1 MITAIDPRFL
11 NHLHIGERE
20 YAFVDLKKV
29 VLPEK
34 LVTLPYSL
42 RILLENVARCSPD
55 SLPDFLECL
64 ETQRSDCEVPFF
76 PNRLMFHDTTCLPAL
91 ADFAGMRDMVTEMG
105 GTSATM
111 NPMIP
116 AVLTIDHSVIVES
129 YAEADS
135 VERNLDIDYRR
146 NSERYRFIKWAQES
160 LDNFKV
166 VPPGTGIIHQV
177 NMESLGKVVWES
189 CSTDGEPLLHPDD
202 MVATDSHT
210 PMINAIGILGWGV
223 GGLEGQAAMLGEP
236 VPISFPEV
244 IGIRLTNRLRPG
256 VTATDLALR
265 VTQIL
270 RVRGVVGK
278 FVEFCGPGLSG
289 LSWAARGTLSNMA
302 PEYGATVVF
311 FPFDDTT
318 MQYMRLTGRDDD
330 TLEKINAYLPLQT
343 LWRHDSNPEPQFTEV
358 IELDLNAV
366 ELSVAGPHQPH
377 QWRKLSDAALSFR
390 QDIMGEGADLIATS
404 ADENATFFEPSFG
417 EAVSHGVIS
426 IAAITS
432 CTNTANPS
440 QMIQAGLFARNA
452 RARGLQRKPW
462 VKTSLSPGSQVVAD
476 YLENA
481 DLMAD
486 FSALGFDL
494 AGFGCMTCIGNSGK
508 LEPHME
514 TFADEGLKTVVVLSG
529 NRNFEGRVNPKVQIG
544 YLASPALVV
553 AYAIAGTINTD
564 IQHQPLGKDADG
576 NDVFLHELMPR
587 DDEVNALV
595 ERTVLPELFRRR
607 NATLWNG
614 THHWQQLSAVGSV
627 QFPWDPASTY
637 LRRPIYLQGVSAL
650 PAESLSITG
659 ARPLMVL
666 GDNVTTDH
674 ISPASAIPSES
685 QAGQWLLDR
694 GEAADDL
701 NQYSTR
707 RSNHEVMMRG
717 AFVNRAVKNQL
728 LVEQPAAGG
737 WAKNVAGETMRVYD
751 AALTYV
757 ENKIPLLIFAGFNY
771 GAGSSRDWAAKAQA
785 TLGVKAVVARS
796 FERIHRSNLIGM
808 GVFPIEFKAGQCAA
822 DLSLDGSEQFDL
834 NGLDSLTV
842 GINPI
847 QLLITRNGQ
856 QHLFEFVLK
865 IDSSQEIL
873 YLRQG
878 GILPYVVRKVVANTT
893 TSKGSYV

>member
-1 MITAIDPRFL
+1 
-11 NHLHIGERE
+11 
-20 YAFVDLKKV
+20 
-29 VLPEK
+29 
-34 LVTLPYSL
+34 
-42 RILLENVARCSPD
+42 
-55 SLPDFLECL
+55 
-64 ETQRSDCEVPFF
+64 
-76 PNRLMFHDTTCLPAL
+76 
-91 ADFAGMRDMVTEMG
+91 
-105 GTSATM
+105 
-111 NPMIP
+111 
-116 AVLTIDHSVIVES
+116 
-129 YAEADS
+129 
-135 VERNLDIDYRR
+135 
-146 NSERYRFIKWAQES
+146 
-160 LDNFKV
+160 
-166 VPPGTGIIHQV
+166 
-177 NMESLGKVVWES
+177 
-189 CSTDGEPLLHPDD
+189 
-202 MVATDSHT
+202 
-210 PMINAIGILGWGV
+210 
-223 GGLEGQAAMLGEP
+223 
-236 VPISFPEV
+236 
-244 IGIRLTNRLRPG
+244 
-256 VTATDLALR
+256 
-265 VTQIL
+265 
-270 RVRGVVGK
+270 
-278 FVEFCGPGLSG
+278 
-289 LSWAARGTLSNMA
+289 
-302 PEYGATVVF
+302 
-311 FPFDDTT
+311 
-318 MQYMRLTGRDDD
+318 MRLTGRDDD

-358 IELDLNAV
+358 IELDLSAI

-390 QDIMGEGADLIATS
+390 QDIMGEGADLIATT
-404 ADENATFFEPSFG
+404 ADENVTFFEPSFG
-417 EAVSHGVIS
+417 EAVSHGAIS

-607 NATLWNG
+607 NAILWNG

-865 IDSSQEIL
+865 IDSSQEVL

-893 TSKGSYV
+893 TSKGNYV